1 MQTESNEAVMCTL
14 HASIFKSIKEIYW
27 TFTRAQDPFLAK
39 RSPACRYEVLKA
51 SGKGVFSSVVS
62 AYDKLRQ
69 NTDGSNPI
77 VAIKMIRANE
87 TMFKA
92 AKQELDILS
101 KLADNDPDNRKHI
114 IRLLRSFE
122 YRNHLCMVRVMRC
135 VRLSDGM
142 WP

>member
-1 MQTESNEAVMCTL
+1 
-14 HASIFKSIKEIYW
+14 
-27 TFTRAQDPFLAK
+27 
-39 RSPACRYEVLKA
+39 LKP

-87 TMFKA
+87 TMLKA

-101 KLADNDPDNRKHI
+101 KLADADPDNRKHV

-122 YRNHLCMVRVMRC
+122 YRNHLCMVRII
-135 VRLSDGM
+135 
-142 WP
+142 